1 MKINNRY
8 SEKYRQAM
16 SKNGKKGGTQKGL
29 NYIHKR
35 RECIE
40 LFISNSKITLN
51 EIAKKIEVSQAFV
64 SYCTNHNHLKVLR
77 YSQEYDIQKLL
88 KLDDEQFK
96 ALVLKDEIEE
106 DLKQYERIKATE
118 EYKQI
123 KRKSIKF

>member
-1 MKINNRY
+1 MKITNSNY
-8 SEKYRQAM
+8 IKALA
-16 SKNGKKGGTQKGL
+16 KNGRLGGIQKGL
-29 NYIHKR
+29 NYVHKKR
-35 RECIE
+35 KCIE
-40 LFISNSKITLN
+40 LFISNSEITLN
-51 EIAKKIEVSQAFV
+51 EIAKNIGVSQAFV

-123 KRKSIKF
+123 KRKPIKF